1 VPVTTIQG
9 YRIHYRDKGKGRPV
23 LLIHGL
29 AGASGFWADTLE
41 ALPQG
46 FRGLAPDLL
55 GFGDSEKP
63 RIDYTIHGHAER
75 VRDLAGSLGIHEF
88 DLIGHSMGGMV
99 ALLVTCLSPDKVG
112 RLVLVNIPVSGGRAL
127 HGRGRIGATLPG
139 ILLVKAGL
147 QIPWILWLL
156 RRIKRYYFVLDPRFV
171 ADARKASTFSLNR
184 HAKALRRTDLSMQLG
199 EIAVPTLVIGT
210 DEDGIVRPSQFNL
223 AAKGIPGAKQ
233 FWVRGAGHCP
243 TLEKPEES
251 HKAIFDF
258 LLEKG

>member
-1 VPVTTIQG
+1 MPVTTIQG

-99 ALLVTCLSPDKVG
+99 ALLVTCLIPEKVG

-147 QIPWILWLL
+147 QIPWILWML
-156 RRIKRYYFVLDPRFV
+156 RRVRRYYFVLDPRFT
-171 ADARKASTFSLNR
+171 ADANKAPAFSLNS
-184 HAKALRRTDLSMQLG
+184 HAKALRRTDLSKRLS
-199 EIAVPTLVIGT
+199 EVTVPTLVLGT
-210 DEDGIVRPSQFNL
+210 DKDGIVRPSEFSL
-223 AAKGIPGAKQ
+223 AAQGIPGAKQ
-233 FWVRGAGHCP
+233 VWVRGAGHCP